1 MNKKIIRP
9 KKLRGTITPPGD
21 KSISH
26 RALMFNSIAGQT
38 AHINGILES
47 EDIHATI
54 NCLRQLGVAID
65 LQNDGSCRVKG
76 SGING
81 LKATERDLDC
91 GNSGTTMRLLMGLI
105 ANIDGTVRLIG
116 DESLQSRPMERVY
129 SLLNTMGANI
139 FSEKSNGCAPII
151 VAGKQ
156 LTSNQSIEM
165 TIASAQIKSALILA
179 GLNSIGTLNIIE
191 PFQSR
196 DHTERML
203 SAMGAKINID
213 ENNIT
218 VYGETNELQSIDIDV
233 PSDISSAAPWIVAGI
248 LHPDAEIEIKNVCV
262 NQTRS
267 GILDIFLEMGARI
280 EIMNK
285 RLVGNEEVADL
296 GIYSSSLSSINI
308 TKEFIPRAIDEIPL
322 IALGACFAKGDTN
335 ISNISELKVK
345 ESNRLDNT
353 IEIISQFG
361 GEIFSNE
368 DELLING
375 LNTLHGAKLYCG
387 SDHRMTMLAG
397 IASLLSEQESELI
410 DVDAVNVSYPN
421 FWNDFEK
428 VCIS

>member
-26 RALMFNSIAGQT
+26 RALMINAIAGQT
-38 AHINGILES
+38 ASINGILES
-47 EDIHATI
+47 EDIQSTI
-54 NCLRQLGVAID
+54 NCLRQLGAEIEM
-65 LQNDGSCRVKG
+65 QKDGSCQVKG
-76 SGING
+76 LGING
-81 LKATERDLDC
+81 LKATDHDLDC
-91 GNSGTTMRLLMGLI
+91 GNSGTTIRLLMGLI
-105 ANIDGTVRLIG
+105 ANIDGTARLTG
-116 DESLQSRPMERVY
+116 DNSLQSRPMERVY
-129 SLLNTMGANI
+129 SLLNAMGANI

-151 VAGKQ
+151 VEGKQ

-179 GLNSIGTLNIIE
+179 GLSSNGILEIIE
-191 PFQSR
+191 PFKSR

-203 SAMGAKINID
+203 SAMGAKINVHD
-213 ENNIT
+213 NKVT
-218 VYGETNELQSIDIDV
+218 VYGDTNELQSIDIDV

-248 LHPDAEIEIKNVCV
+248 LHPDAEIVIKNVCI

-267 GILDIFLEMGARI
+267 GIIDVFVAMGAKI

-296 GIYSSSLSSINI
+296 GIYSSSLSGIQI
-308 TKEFIPRAIDEIPL
+308 DKELIPRAIDEIPL
-322 IALGACFAKGDTN
+322 IALGACFANGNTK

-345 ESNRLDNT
+345 ESNRLTNT
-353 IEIISQFG
+353 IEIINQFG
-361 GEIFSNE
+361 GEVFSCE

-375 LNTLHGAKLYCG
+375 LNSLHGAKLYCG

-397 IASLLSEQESELI
+397 IASLVSEEESELMNI
-410 DVDAVNVSYPN
+410 DSVNVSYPN

-428 VCIS
+428 LCVS

>member
-38 AHINGILES
+38 ASINGILES
-47 EDIHATI
+47 EDIYSTI

-65 LQNDGSCRVKG
+65 VHHGGRCQIKG
-76 SGING
+76 IGING
-81 LKATERDLDC
+81 LKATVSDLDC
-91 GNSGTTMRLLMGLI
+91 GNSGTTIRLLMGLI

-129 SLLNTMGANI
+129 SHLNTMGANI
-139 FSEKSNGCAPII
+139 FSEKSNGRAPII
-151 VAGKQ
+151 IEGKQ
-156 LTSNQSIEM
+156 LTSNQCIEM

-179 GLNSIGTLNIIE
+179 GINSNGILDIIE
-191 PFQSR
+191 PFKSR

-203 SAMGAKINID
+203 SAMGARINVHD
-213 ENNIT
+213 NKIT
-218 VYGETNELQSIDIDV
+218 VYGDTNELQSIDIDV
-233 PSDISSAAPWIVAGI
+233 PSDISSAAPWITAGI
-248 LHPDAEIEIKNVCV
+248 LHPDAEIEIKNVCI

-267 GILDIFLEMGARI
+267 GIIDILVAMGARI

-285 RLVGNEEVADL
+285 RLAGNEEVADL
-296 GIYSSSLSSINI
+296 GIYSSSLSGIQVEN
-308 TKEFIPRAIDEIPL
+308 ELIPRAIDEIPL
-322 IALGACFAKGDTN
+322 IALAACFAKSKTN

-345 ESNRLDNT
+345 ESNRLTNT
-353 IEIISQFG
+353 IEIITQFG
-361 GEIFSNE
+361 GEIFSHK

-375 LNTLHGAKLYCG
+375 LNSLHGAKLYCG

-397 IASLLSEQESELI
+397 IASLISEKESELI
-410 DVDAVNVSYPN
+410 NIDSVNVSYPN

-428 VCIS
+428 ICVS

>member
-26 RALMFNSIAGQT
+26 RALMINAIAGQT
-38 AHINGILES
+38 ASINGILES
-47 EDIHATI
+47 EDIQSTI
-54 NCLRQLGVAID
+54 NCLRQLGVEIEM
-65 LQNDGSCRVKG
+65 QKDGSCQVKG
-76 SGING
+76 LGING
-81 LKATERDLDC
+81 LKATDHDLDC
-91 GNSGTTMRLLMGLI
+91 GNSGTTIRLLMGLI
-105 ANIDGTVRLIG
+105 ANIDGTARLTG
-116 DESLQSRPMERVY
+116 DNSLQSRPMERVY
-129 SLLNTMGANI
+129 SLLNAMGANI

-151 VAGKQ
+151 VEGKQ

-179 GLNSIGTLNIIE
+179 GLSSNGILEIIE
-191 PFQSR
+191 PFKSR

-203 SAMGAKINID
+203 SAMGAKINVHD
-213 ENNIT
+213 NKVT
-218 VYGETNELQSIDIDV
+218 VYGDTNELQSIDIDV

-248 LHPDAEIEIKNVCV
+248 LHPDAEIVIKNVCI

-267 GILDIFLEMGARI
+267 GIIDVFVAMGAKI

-296 GIYSSSLSSINI
+296 GIYSSSLSGIQI
-308 TKEFIPRAIDEIPL
+308 DKELIPRAIDEIPL
-322 IALGACFAKGDTN
+322 IALGACFANGNTK

-345 ESNRLDNT
+345 ESNRLTNT
-353 IEIISQFG
+353 IEIINQFG
-361 GEIFSNE
+361 GEVFSCE

-375 LNTLHGAKLYCG
+375 LNSLHGAKLYCG

-397 IASLLSEQESELI
+397 IASLVSEEESELMNI
-410 DVDAVNVSYPN
+410 DSVNVSYPN

-428 VCIS
+428 LCVS